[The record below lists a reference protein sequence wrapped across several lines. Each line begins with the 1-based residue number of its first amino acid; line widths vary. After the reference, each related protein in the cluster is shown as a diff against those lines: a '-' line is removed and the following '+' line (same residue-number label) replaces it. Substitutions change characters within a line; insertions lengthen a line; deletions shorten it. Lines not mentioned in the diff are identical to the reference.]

1 MPKTSKVPIP
11 HDAYTKALLDE
22 PGHMDAL
29 VADHLPAALKKRIK
43 KGAVPEALDGNF
55 IDPSLRQSQS
65 DRLYRI
71 ALKRGG
77 HAYIYVLIEH
87 KSSPDRRIFQ
97 QLLRYQL
104 GIWEKYGDQNDK
116 PPLIFPLVI
125 YHGKEPWNIPESL
138 DEMTED
144 SEALRPYGLQYRYC
158 LLDLGHI
165 PFRKMSSSSTLRA
178 GFVALWGTSWLE
190 EGEGK
195 AELAAILREL
205 EGSGLAIR
213 TVEYIL
219 HEWPISEEEY
229 QAALDEVNSETAE
242 EIVETIAQIYEKR
255 YKAKGLAEGLAEG
268 LAQGMAQGKA
278 QGKATMVERLL
289 QRQFGPLSPT
299 AQSRIG
305 QASAEELD
313 AWFDRAIGA
322 SSLNAVF
329 GNEDP
334 H

>member
-1 MPKTSKVPIP
+1 MPKTSKVLLP

-22 PGHMDAL
+22 PGHMEAL
-29 VADHLPAALKKRIK
+29 VRDHLPAALKKRIK
-43 KGAVPEALDGNF
+43 KDAVPEALDGNF
-55 IDPSLRQSQS
+55 IDRKLRQSQS

-125 YHGKEPWNIPESL
+125 YHGKQPWNIPESL

-165 PFRKMSSSSTLRA
+165 PFRKMSSSPTLRA
-178 GFVALWGTSWLE
+178 GLVALWGASWLE

-229 QAALDEVNSETAE
+229 QAALVEVNPEQAE
-242 EIVETIAQIYEKR
+242 ETVETIAQIYEKR
-255 YKAKGLAEGLAEG
+255 YMARGLAKGM
-268 LAQGMAQGKA
+268 AQGMAKGKA
-278 QGKATMVERLL
+278 KGEAGMLGRLL
-289 QRQFGPLSPT
+289 QRQFGSLPPSVYE
-299 AQSRIG
+299 RIG
-305 QASAEELD
+305 QASSKELD
-313 AWFDRAIGA
+313 AWLDRAMDA
-322 SSLNAVF
+322 SSLDGVF
-329 GNEDP
+329 GGEST